1 MAIWPDSASFFAWA
15 IILIYLG
22 IAQLTRLRT
31 LGIFVVPAAL
41 MAILLAYALPR
52 DDVSL
57 PSYLQNPWL
66 LAHTTLIFLSYASFI
81 AAFGFGLMYLIEEKK
96 IRRKTYT
103 LIHNLLPSLGSSDEI
118 GHRCVLVGVVL
129 LTLGIVVGA
138 VWTQYI
144 QEVTWSWF
152 DPKIVF
158 TLATWMIYVI
168 QISIRHMFG
177 WRGRKAAY
185 SSIIGFGGILSTYV
199 GVNLFLPSMHAF

>member
-1 MAIWPDSASFFAWA
+1 MGNNSDLSRYCPIDAPSD
-15 IILIYLG
+15 LG
-22 IAQLTRLRT
+22 NFR
-31 LGIFVVPAAL
+31 
-41 MAILLAYALPR
+41 
-52 DDVSL
+52 
-57 PSYLQNPWL
+57 
-66 LAHTTLIFLSYASFI
+66 
-81 AAFGFGLMYLIEEKK
+81 
-96 IRRKTYT
+96 
-103 LIHNLLPSLGSSDEI
+103 GSS
-118 GHRCVLVGVVL
+118 CVNGYSACICAAKRRRQPSVLSAKPLATSAHNAYLCVL
-129 LTLGIVVGA
+129 LTLGIVGGA